1 MKIVYAHAE
10 SPELKQTVFELI
22 LECKLS
28 IPCLCS
34 VAGRKV
40 HCVKPMNL

>member
-1 MKIVYAHAE
+1 MKVIYAHAE

-22 LECKLS
+22 LECKQS
-28 IPCLCS
+28 IPCLCG

-40 HCVKPMNL
+40 RSVKPMNL